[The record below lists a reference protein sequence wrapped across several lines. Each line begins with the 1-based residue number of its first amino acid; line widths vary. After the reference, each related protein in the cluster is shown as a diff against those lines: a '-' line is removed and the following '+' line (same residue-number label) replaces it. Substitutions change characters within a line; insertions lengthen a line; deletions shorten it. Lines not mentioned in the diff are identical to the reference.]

1 MNELTMQLEEHE
13 DEITDDIVD
22 MLLSFSD
29 FEEFKNL
36 MLSYKQNETPSFEST
51 AICMRSLG
59 LRNEI
64 LLFA

>member
-36 MLSYKQNETPSFEST
+36 MLSYKQNEIPSFEST

>member
-36 MLSYKQNETPSFEST
+36 MLSYKQNETPSFEGT
-51 AICMRSLG
+51 AICMRSLR